1 MNCRGCANSEIKTP
15 QMYSGGYTDD
25 LRVVL
30 AHIQK
35 RLAPNTPLVGIGFSL
50 GSNILVKVLK
60 NALIQMWMIRC
71 LYIYIYIFSIL
82 GRKAKRHH

>member
-35 RLAPNTPLVGIGFSL
+35 RLPPNTPLVGIGFSL
-50 GSNILVKVLK
+50 GSNILVKVTCDV
-60 NALIQMWMIRC
+60 I
-71 LYIYIYIFSIL
+71 
-82 GRKAKRHH
+82 GRMSDDDIDTCTQS